1 MYKTVFLTLFYTG
14 LRKGEFCGLSLDDP
28 DEKNCE
34 LHLHHTVKSLN
45 GTGATLSTKFKNSNS
60 KRIVPIPEWLVPM
73 LKKELEKEQY
83 PFLHKYRSLST
94 TYDRYHKRT
103 NLKRIRI
110 HDFRHSYASMLISKG
125 VDIYTVSQ
133 TLGHADI
140 QTTVNVY
147 GHLYP
152 DKRKEITNILSKIN
166 WS

>member
-1 MYKTVFLTLFYTG
+1 
-14 LRKGEFCGLSLDDP
+14 
-28 DEKNCE
+28 
-34 LHLHHTVKSLN
+34 
-45 GTGATLSTKFKNSNS
+45 
-60 KRIVPIPEWLVPM
+60 M